1 MYTSARFEQRELDL
15 HKQIM
20 KMCPAETPDVPRI
33 ELDRAANIAR
43 NRLLLEALGIPQL
56 VAKGIALQR
65 LKSVAQRKSSRVKG
79 LAPTRVSCR
88 AVARKYDSLSEGNLS
103 ETLTSHLK
111 LPSFKLARI
120 TRERMPART
129 ALPDINWAADQTF
142 CNKHD
147 EEKGCTWCR
156 SFEKEPEFDGRLDV
170 AREIA
175 HRLGS
180 QGISFET
187 VAGADSALDF
197 LDIAYANKGPPS
209 AGIDFAMKRV
219 LKGVKAGEKYNLLI
233 VLALWLAIWLIDA
246 NPNDKCFC

>member
-1 MYTSARFEQRELDL
+1 MNTILARERTKRVYFTRTFLEGCVRQGLHRNAVVRRDMYTSALFERELDL
-15 HKQIM
+15 HKQLM
-20 KMCPAETPDVPRI
+20 KMCQAETPDVPRI

-56 VAKGIALQR
+56 AVKGVALQR

-88 AVARKYDSLSEGNLS
+88 AVARKHDSLSEGNLS

-111 LPSFKLARI
+111 LPSFKLARV
-120 TRERMPART
+120 TCERMPART
-129 ALPDINWAADQTF
+129 ALPDVNWAADQTF

-147 EEKGCTWCR
+147 EDKGCNWCR

-175 HRLGS
+175 HRFGAKGS
-180 QGISFET
+180 
-187 VAGADSALDF
+187 
-197 LDIAYANKGPPS
+197 
-209 AGIDFAMKRV
+209 V
-219 LKGVKAGEKYNLLI
+219 LRLSLAQILL
-233 VLALWLAIWLIDA
+233 WTSLI
-246 NPNDKCFC
+246 